1 MEKIKLENGNN
12 QRVIILIA
20 CAFIFL
26 CSIIH
31 AENVG
36 NTSMNIPVS
45 ARVAGMGY
53 AFTAVADDASAIDFN
68 PAGLYKINHYFASF
82 MHLNLGPDVMYEY
95 INGAMDTRIGT
106 FGASL
111 SLIHLGEEEGVT
123 GQSFDY
129 FDLLSAVAY
138 SREIFKGLSGGVTAK
153 FLNST
158 IGEFTSRTVLF
169 DAGVLY
175 GFKFL
180 NFYNLRE
187 PNVYLGAC
195 LKNIGPGMKYSS
207 EVETVPKV
215 TRFGIGYKVGETL
228 IMTSD
233 LIKQTG
239 FPSRFGVGIENIT
252 GKFINLRLG
261 YQGGENKRNICGGIG
276 LLVKIASF
284 LTTVDFAYTFENS
297 FNNSL
302 YTTFT
307 FQKAPPKAEKYSFK
321 PASVFKKK
329 KEPKEPKKEE
339 PKEIEAEEP
348 TLKEEEKKKPAWIDE
363 ESYYVKERLVY
374 ENFEEEGVIPKF
386 MAESGKFERVA
397 SEEKKYGRW
406 DLEPG
411 ETDMILQTSIRLPD
425 VSKFRGIMISLLS
438 ENISRINVVLI
449 EQDGEEVMNWVVFV
463 PGLKNEFQEMK
474 IPFRYFYIEGQPDA
488 KIDLNKVSK
497 IKLVVKPEYIL
508 NNAKEGWVGIDYL
521 KFYK

>member
-1 MEKIKLENGNN
+1 MEI
-12 QRVIILIA
+12 IILKKEKDKKCIMLIA
-20 CAFIFL
+20 TFIFMFMHI
-26 CSIIH
+26 CPGIW

-180 NFYNLRE
+180 NFYDLRE

-195 LKNIGPGMKYSS
+195 LKNIGSGMKYSS
-207 EVETVPKV
+207 ETETVPKV

-228 IMTSD
+228 IITSD
-233 LIKQTG
+233 LIRQTG

-261 YQGGENKRNICGGIG
+261 YQGGENKKNICGGIG

-307 FQKAPPKAEKYSFK
+307 FQKAPPKAEKYSLK
-321 PASVFKKK
+321 PEKAREKEKLISSEEGKK
-329 KEPKEPKKEE
+329 KEELILSEEEQKPVWLKEDHFYDK
-339 PKEIEAEEP
+339 P
-348 TLKEEEKKKPAWIDE
+348 TLLFDNFEDKNIVPKFICENGRFQVVKEEENR
-363 ESYYVKERLVY
+363 Y
-374 ENFEEEGVIPKF
+374 
-386 MAESGKFERVA
+386 GKWEIIEV
-397 SEEKKYGRW
+397 SDINDSMLK
-406 DLEPG
+406 
-411 ETDMILQTSIRLPD
+411 TSIRLPD
-425 VSKFRGIMISLLS
+425 LSKFEGIMVSLKS
-438 ENISRINVVLI
+438 EGLELVELILVEKKATEEIEWRIPVSGIEIEWKNI
-449 EQDGEEVMNWVVFV
+449 
-463 PGLKNEFQEMK
+463 K
-474 IPFRYFYIEGQPDA
+474 IPFRYFQLKGRPDA
-488 KIDLNKVSK
+488 KIDLTK
-497 IKLVVKPEYIL
+497 IFQLKFMID
-508 NNAKEGWVGIDYL
+508 KEKKGWLGIDNIR
-521 KFYK
+521 FYKE

>member
-1 MEKIKLENGNN
+1 MRIIGTIVNIKVAVF
-12 QRVIILIA
+12 VICILLLSCPGIW
-20 CAFIFL
+20 
-26 CSIIH
+26 

-68 PAGLYKINHYFASF
+68 PAGLYKINQYFASF

-95 INGAMDTRIGT
+95 INCAVDTKIGT
-106 FGASL
+106 IGASM
-111 SLIHLGEEEGVT
+111 SLIHLGEEEGVAE
-123 GQSFDY
+123 QSFDY

-138 SREIFKGLSGGVTAK
+138 SKEIFNGFSGGITAR
-153 FLNST
+153 FINSK
-158 IGEFTSRTVLF
+158 IGEFNSRAFLF
-169 DAGVLY
+169 DTGVLY

-180 NFYNLRE
+180 NFYDLQE

-195 LKNIGPGMKYSS
+195 LKNIGSGMKYSS

-228 IMTSD
+228 ILTSD
-233 LIKQTG
+233 LIRQTG
-239 FPSRFGVGIENIT
+239 FPSRFSIGIENIT

-261 YQGGENKRNICGGIG
+261 YQGGENKKSFCGGIG
-276 LLVKIASF
+276 LLVKISSF
-284 LTTVDFAYTFENS
+284 LTTVDFAYTFENN

-321 PASVFKKK
+321 PASIFK
-329 KEPKEPKKEE
+329 KKEE
-339 PKEIEAEEP
+339 PKEPKIEEP
-348 TLKEEEKKKPAWIDE
+348 KEIETKEPILKEEEEEEKKPAWIDE

-374 ENFEEEGVIPKF
+374 ESFKQDGIIPKF
-386 MAESGKFERVA
+386 MAESGRLDVVS
-397 SEEKKYGRW
+397 SEETKYGRW
-406 DLEPG
+406 SLEF
-411 ETDMILQTSIRLPD
+411 EEKDMILQTSIRLPD
-425 VSKFRGIMISLLS
+425 FSKFRGIMVALSS
-438 ENISRINVVLI
+438 ENIFRINIVLV
-449 EQDGEEVMNWVVFV
+449 EQDGEEVRNWVVFV
-463 PGLKNEFQEMK
+463 PGLKKEFQEMK
-474 IPFRYFYIEGQPDA
+474 IPFRYFYIEGSPDA

-497 IKLVVKPEYIL
+497 IKFVVKPEYIL

-521 KFYK
+521 RFYK